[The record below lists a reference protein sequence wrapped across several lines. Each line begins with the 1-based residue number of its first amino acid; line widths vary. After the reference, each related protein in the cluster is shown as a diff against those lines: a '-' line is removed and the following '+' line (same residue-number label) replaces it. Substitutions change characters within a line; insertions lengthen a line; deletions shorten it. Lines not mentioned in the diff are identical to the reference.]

1 MLQKRVQYSIII
13 LYKHISR
20 IFYALVEY
28 LYCNCDFIDPASY
41 TGNFSVKGP
50 GWEEKGGETMSMLE
64 DIKNAEQKADA
75 LKKQATLDARNTV
88 RDAQAEAHKEA
99 ETLIAEARKQA
110 AEAIAQAEAQAKKE
124 ADALVE
130 ENRAR
135 DAAQATEARKN
146 LDQAVQYIMKKVVIE
161 C

>member
-1 MLQKRVQYSIII
+1 MKV
-13 LYKHISR
+13 
-20 IFYALVEY
+20 
-28 LYCNCDFIDPASY
+28 
-41 TGNFSVKGP
+41 P
-50 GWEEKGGETMSMLE
+50 GWEEKGGKTMSMLE

-75 LKKQATLDARNTV
+75 LKKQATLDARDTV

-124 ADALVE
+124 TDALVE

-135 DAAQATEARKN
+135 DAAQAAEARKN

>member
-1 MLQKRVQYSIII
+1 
-13 LYKHISR
+13 
-20 IFYALVEY
+20 
-28 LYCNCDFIDPASY
+28 
-41 TGNFSVKGP
+41 
-50 GWEEKGGETMSMLE
+50 MSMLE

-99 ETLIAEARKQA
+99 EALI

-135 DAAQATEARKN
+135 DAAQAAEARKN

>member
-1 MLQKRVQYSIII
+1 
-13 LYKHISR
+13 
-20 IFYALVEY
+20 
-28 LYCNCDFIDPASY
+28 
-41 TGNFSVKGP
+41 
-50 GWEEKGGETMSMLE
+50 MSMLE
-64 DIKNAEQKADA
+64 DIKNGEQKADA
-75 LKKQATLDARNTV
+75 LKKQATLEARNTV

-135 DAAQATEARKN
+135 DAAQAAEARKN